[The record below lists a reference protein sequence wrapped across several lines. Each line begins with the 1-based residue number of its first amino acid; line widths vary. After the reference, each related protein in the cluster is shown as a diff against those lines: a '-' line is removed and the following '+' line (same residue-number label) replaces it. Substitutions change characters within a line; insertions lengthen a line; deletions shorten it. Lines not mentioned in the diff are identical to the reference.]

1 MNYKSTLTGAKRI
14 ADKALNK
21 IIEGKAPKSPLVL
34 TPADRLFKSICRENE
49 LKKEIAD
56 LKLAL
61 ALAETACLKE
71 QEMKEDW
78 AQLATEQ
85 YETLA
90 EIDKEDKV
98 RPIAHPLTG
107 ELV

>member
-1 MNYKSTLTGAKRI
+1 MNYKSTLTGAKRL
-14 ADKALNK
+14 ADKAINK
-21 IIEGKAPKSPLVL
+21 IIDGKQPKA

>member
-1 MNYKSTLTGAKRI
+1 MNYKSTLTGAKRL

-21 IIEGKAPKSPLVL
+21 IIDGKPKQA
-34 TPADRLFKSICRENE
+34 PADRLFKSICRENE

>member
-1 MNYKSTLTGAKRI
+1 MYKSTLTGAKRI
-14 ADKALNK
+14 ADKAINK
-21 IIEGKAPKSPLVL
+21 IIDGKPKQA
-34 TPADRLFKSICRENE
+34 PADRLFKSICRENE

-78 AQLATEQ
+78 AKLAEEQ
-85 YETLA
+85 YEQLA
-90 EIDKEDKV
+90 EIAKEEQSV
-98 RPIAHPLTG
+98 TG